1 VRGVH
6 PGDAPPQPIGIWVG
20 AYGPR
25 MLRMIGRKADGWV
38 PSFGRVSV
46 DDLRAGQS
54 TIDEAASAA
63 GRDPSAIRRVLNIGG
78 TISRSGSGDRAEPPT
93 RVGQIGGLAGPPS
106 YWHELLGGL
115 AQISFDAFVFWPIE
129 ASVEQIERLA
139 HEVAPA
145 LRDA

>member
-1 VRGVH
+1 
-6 PGDAPPQPIGIWVG
+6 
-20 AYGPR
+20 
-25 MLRMIGRKADGWV
+25 
-38 PSFGRVSV
+38 V

-54 TIDEAASAA
+54 TIDEAATAA
-63 GRDPSAIRRVLNIGG
+63 GRDPSTIRRVLNIGG
-78 TISRSGSGDRAEPPT
+78 TISRSGPGDRAEPPT

-115 AQISFDAFVFWPIE
+115 AQIGFDAFVFWPIE
-129 ASVEQIERLA
+129 ASVEQTERLA